1 MCSMF
6 MHAATLSMKQIHK
19 YTNTNTNAQIQIH
32 KYGVEMRRS
41 ARVHARSHI
50 NNDTSHTMGDPTLY
64 ISPPDQHSMT
74 VGGEFINLRL

>member
-6 MHAATLSMKQIHK
+6 MHAATLRMKQIHK

-32 KYGVEMRRS
+32 KYGVEMRRG

-74 VGGEFINLRL
+74 VNL